1 MLLYAIAMDH
11 EHSIMNLP
19 VQGKIAHEQR
29 RPTWSLRKPS
39 WTSQSGET
47 CSTDST
53 RSVATLQE
61 WSHGEHAVGLA
72 SKHIGLNGRIM
83 DGAKLLKHCNRGTHF
98 FGYLGITVGNSKLAH
113 HAPAQHQEDYDATNG
128 TSLESGQA
136 PAKTVEIWLRNCTIF
151 LNVTT
156 CVVDSSTLQ
165 SVGFQ
170 NCETFPGDF
179 IRKWS
184 GSNKVFSPKP

>member
-72 SKHIGLNGRIM
+72 GKHIGLNGRIM

-98 FGYLGITVGNSKLAH
+98 FGFLGITVGNFKTSTPCACT
-113 HAPAQHQEDYDATNG
+113 APGRLRRNKWNQLGIRPSTCQDCGNMAAELHNF
-128 TSLESGQA
+128 LERDH
-136 PAKTVEIWLRNCTIF
+136 LCCRF
-151 LNVTT
+151 
-156 CVVDSSTLQ
+156 
-165 SVGFQ
+165 
-170 NCETFPGDF
+170 
-179 IRKWS
+179 
-184 GSNKVFSPKP
+184 